1 MIANELI
8 SSEVEPLTLEMNG
21 EDALQLMQKYGVLQL
36 PVVADGEFRGMLSE
50 DEILK
55 QNIEKPIEAYHDV
68 LNYIYALKNEHL
80 FDIIKKITDND
91 LNAIAVINEPD
102 QYLGT
107 ITRDNLF
114 EYYHKSFAWSEP
126 GSILVIELSNN
137 QYSLSEISHI
147 IEAEQGMI
155 ISSIISRPTDTK
167 IVLTLKVNK
176 LEVTRI
182 VAALRRYEYDVTG
195 SYSEEEVVDNFKERY
210 DAFMRFL
217 DV

>member
-8 SSEVEPLTLEMNG
+8 SSQVEPLTLTMDG

-36 PVVADGEFRGMLSE
+36 PVVSNGEYLGMLSE
-50 DEILK
+50 DDILK
-55 QNIEKPIEAYHDV
+55 YNIEKPLEAYQSV
-68 LNYIYALKNEHL
+68 LNYIYVNKNEHL
-80 FDIIKKITDND
+80 FDIIKKITEAD
-91 LNAIAVINEPD
+91 LNTIAVINEPN

-107 ITRDNLF
+107 ITRNDLF

-126 GSILVIELSNN
+126 GSILVIELNNN

-147 IEAEQGMI
+147 IEAEQGMV
-155 ISSIISRPTDTK
+155 ISSIISRPSETK

-176 LEVTRI
+176 LDVTRI
-182 VAALRRYEYDVTG
+182 VAALRRYEYEVTG

>member
-8 SSEVEPLTLEMNG
+8 SSQVEPLMLTMDG
-21 EDALQLMQKYGVLQL
+21 EEALQLMQKYGVLQL
-36 PVVADGEFRGMLSE
+36 PVVSNGEYLGMLSE
-50 DEILK
+50 DDILK
-55 QNIEKPIEAYHDV
+55 YNIERPLEAYQSE
-68 LNYIYALKNEHL
+68 LNYIYVNKNEHL
-80 FDIIKKITDND
+80 FDIIKKITDAD
-91 LNAIAVINEPD
+91 LNTIAVINEPK
-102 QYLGT
+102 QFLGT
-107 ITRDNLF
+107 ITRNDLF

-126 GSILVIELSNN
+126 GSILVIELNNN

-155 ISSIISRPTDTK
+155 ISSIISRPSESK

-176 LEVTRI
+176 LDVTRI

>member
-8 SSEVEPLTLEMNG
+8 SSQVEPLMLTMDG
-21 EDALQLMQKYGVLQL
+21 EEALQLMQKYGVLQL
-36 PVVADGEFRGMLSE
+36 PVVSNGEYLGMLSE
-50 DEILK
+50 DDILK
-55 QNIEKPIEAYHDV
+55 YNIERPLEAYQSE
-68 LNYIYALKNEHL
+68 LNYIYVNKNEHL
-80 FDIIKKITDND
+80 FDIIKKITDAD
-91 LNAIAVINEPD
+91 LNAIAVINEPK
-102 QYLGT
+102 QFLGT
-107 ITRDNLF
+107 ITRNDLF

-126 GSILVIELSNN
+126 GSILVIELNNN

-155 ISSIISRPTDTK
+155 ISSIISRPSESK

-176 LEVTRI
+176 LDVTRI